1 MPVLLAASRPATT
14 ALARIRSRQRNSC
27 INLPPQTQIAATKES
42 RSSPA
47 TSSTPARNPLDR
59 VLSTQAHHPRRSNP
73 HSARGTHHTFPH
85 RGFFP
90 WRLSDTGRPGVR
102 HRRQW
107 PASETLHICR
117 LSHRNKQHHYSMI
130 SAAAGKGAATAGSLP
145 AAPSP
150 IRGPAPG
157 IKETCFDRIG

>member
-27 INLPPQTQIAATKES
+27 IDLPPQTQIAATKES

-73 HSARGTHHTFPH
+73 HSARGTTTRSPIAVSFLG
-85 RGFFP
+85 GF
-90 WRLSDTGRPGVR
+90 
-102 HRRQW
+102 
-107 PASETLHICR
+107 
-117 LSHRNKQHHYSMI
+117 RN
-130 SAAAGKGAATAGSLP
+130 P
-145 AAPSP
+145 AAQVC
-150 IRGPAPG
+150 GPAFNGWHPKPFTTAEVP
-157 IKETCFDRIG
+157 ISFDHLVGATQQREGSVIHGVLAV